1 MAPSTRAKNVRKVGR
16 VKLSTKPLTKT
27 QKIETKQ
34 IVKNALKNEHS
45 LKYFNSNSND
55 AASAPAISTTP
66 AALKQVSVLGYS
78 STTAL
83 NDAGV
88 LQRYG
93 QQPII
98 ALNLAKPFRQDENNT
113 VLAENAPNGNMVAPK
128 IAKTAFSIERVFNL
142 FPRDDASVDV
152 APSNAANNLPVTIRL
167 IKVEFKTSVGTQ
179 EELDPNLDLF
189 LDYRTNVPTGINQ
202 PDFDRL
208 QCRMAKINDK
218 KYRKL
223 MDTTFT
229 INQNNIIVP
238 QRNNQNPNSPLFFS
252 KAGPAVKHITTN
264 FQLSSRKNQKLYFED
279 PNGAVTLDTFTS
291 GGKRQLLLWHAWF
304 ENGHLLLGGA
314 AENPTAPTA
323 EDIQIK
329 HKCQS
334 AFVDTM

>member
-1 MAPSTRAKNVRKVGR
+1 MAPRGNPKNVRKVGR
-16 VKLSTKPLTKT
+16 VKLSTKKLTKT
-27 QKIETKQ
+27 QKKETKQ

-45 LKYFNSNSND
+45 LKYFNSNNND
-55 AASAPAISTTP
+55 AALAPAISTTP
-66 AALKQVSVLGYS
+66 GSLNQVSVLGYS

-83 NDAGV
+83 NDAGA
-88 LQRYG
+88 LTRYG

-98 ALNLAKPFRQDENNT
+98 ALNLAKPFRQDETDT

-128 IAKTAFSIERVFNL
+128 IAKAAFSIERVFSL
-142 FPRDDASVDV
+142 FARDDATTDV
-152 APSNAANNLPVTIRL
+152 APANAANNLPITIRL

-223 MDTTFT
+223 MDTMFT

-238 QRNNQNPNSPLFFS
+238 QNNTNMWHMPDFFT

-264 FQLSSRKNQKLYFED
+264 FQLSSRKNQKLYYED

-291 GGKRQLLLWHAWF
+291 GGKRQLLLYHCWY
-304 ENGHLLLGGA
+304 ENGHLLLGG
-314 AENPTAPTA
+314 ENQPTAPTA

-329 HKCQS
+329 HKRQS